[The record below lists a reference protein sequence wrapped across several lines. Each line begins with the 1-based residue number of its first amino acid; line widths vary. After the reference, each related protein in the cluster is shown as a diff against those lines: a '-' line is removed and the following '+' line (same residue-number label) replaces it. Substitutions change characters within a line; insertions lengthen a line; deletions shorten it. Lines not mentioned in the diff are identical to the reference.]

1 MTTYVDSSALL
12 KLYIDEPDSDD
23 AQRLI
28 DADPVLVTSWLAYV
42 EVRRNL
48 ARLLSAAALTTARE
62 ACERDLDAMA
72 VVNLEERGWRRAG
85 DIGEILGVRSLDAVH
100 LAAALQLQIPDL
112 LFCTFDLRQGQAGRQ
127 LGLRVV
133 GC

>member
-12 KLYIDEPDSDD
+12 KLYVDEADSDD

-28 DADPVLVTSWLAYV
+28 DADPVLVTAWLTLV

-48 ARLLSAAALTTARE
+48 ARLLSGPALTRARE

-72 VVNLEERGWRRAG
+72 LVSLDERGWRRAA
-85 DIGEILGVRSLDAVH
+85 DIGEITGVRSLDALH
-100 LAAALQLQIPDL
+100 LAAAQQLHVPDL
-112 LFCTFDLRQGQAGRQ
+112 LFCTFDLRLGQAARS
-127 LGLRVV
+127 LGFRVV

>member
-12 KLYIDEPDSDD
+12 KLYVDEADSDD
-23 AQRLI
+23 AQRFL
-28 DADPVLVTSWLAYV
+28 DADPVLVTSWLSLV

-48 ARLLSAAALTTARE
+48 SRLLSGAALTRARE
-62 ACERDLDAMA
+62 ACERDFDAMA
-72 VVNLEERGWRRAG
+72 LVNLDERGWRRAA
-85 DIGEILGVRSLDAVH
+85 DIAEFTGVRSLDALH

-112 LFCTFDLRQGQAGRQ
+112 VFCTFDLRQGQSARQ

-133 GC
+133 GS

>member
-12 KLYIDEPDSDD
+12 KLYVDEPDSDD

-28 DADPVLVTSWLAYV
+28 DADPVLVTAWVTYV

-48 ARLLSAAALTTARE
+48 ARLLRGAPLTRARE
-62 ACERDLDAMA
+62 ACERDLEAMA
-72 VVNLEERGWRRAG
+72 VVSLDERAWRRAA
-85 DIGEILGVRSLDAVH
+85 DIGETVGVRSLDALH
-100 LAAALQLQIPDL
+100 LAAAQQLQIPEL
-112 LFCTFDLRQGQAGRQ
+112 LFCTFDLRQGQAARQ

>member
-12 KLYIDEPDSDD
+12 KLYVDEIDSDD

-28 DADPVLVTSWLAYV
+28 DVDPVLVTAWVTYV

-48 ARLLSAAALTTARE
+48 ARLLSGAALARARE
-62 ACERDLDAMA
+62 ACERDFDAIA
-72 VVNLEERGWRRAG
+72 LVNFDERGWRRAAE
-85 DIGEILGVRSLDAVH
+85 IGESIGVRSLDALH
-100 LAAALQLQIPDL
+100 LATAQQLQVPDL
-112 LFCTFDLRQGQAGRQ
+112 LFCTFDLRQGQAARQ
-127 LGLRVV
+127 LGMRVV

>member
-23 AQRLI
+23 AQRFL
-28 DADPVLVTSWLAYV
+28 DADPVLATAWVTYV

-48 ARLLSAAALTTARE
+48 GRLLSGTALTRARE

-72 VVNLEERGWRRAG
+72 LINLDQRGWRRAG
-85 DIGEILGVRSLDAVH
+85 DIGEIVGVRSLDALH
-100 LAAALQLQIPDL
+100 LAAAQQLGIPDL
-112 LFCTFDLRQGQAGRQ
+112 LFCTFDLRQGQAARQ

>member
-12 KLYIDEPDSDD
+12 KLYVDEVDSDD
-23 AQRLI
+23 AQRLL
-28 DADPVLVTSWLAYV
+28 DADPVLVTGWLTLV

-48 ARLLSAAALTTARE
+48 ARLLDGRALSRARE
-62 ACERDLDAMA
+62 ACERDLDGMA
-72 VVNLEERGWRRAG
+72 LVNLDERGWRRAA
-85 DIGEILGVRSLDAVH
+85 DIAEITGVRSLDALH
-100 LAAALQLQIPDL
+100 LAAAQQLQIGDL
-112 LFCTFDLRQGQAGRQ
+112 AFCTFDLRQANAARQ

>member
-12 KLYIDEPDSDD
+12 KLYVEEADSDD
-23 AQRLI
+23 AQRI
-28 DADPVLVTSWLAYV
+28 VDSDPVLVTAWVTVV

-48 ARLLSAAALTTARE
+48 ARLLSGASLRRARE
-62 ACERDLDAMA
+62 AHEHDLDALA
-72 VVNLEERGWRRAG
+72 LVNLDERGWRRSA
-85 DIGEILGVRSLDAVH
+85 DIAEVLGVRSLDSLH
-100 LAAALQLQIPDL
+100 LAAAQQLQIPDL
-112 LFCTFDLRQGQAGRQ
+112 LFCTFDLRQGQAARQ

>member
-12 KLYIDEPDSDD
+12 KLYVDEADSDD
-23 AQRLI
+23 AQRIL
-28 DADPVLVTSWLAYV
+28 DADPVLATAWLTLV

-48 ARLLSAAALTTARE
+48 SRLLDGSTLTRARE
-62 ACERDLDAMA
+62 TCERDFDAIAVINLD
-72 VVNLEERGWRRAG
+72 ERGWRRAA
-85 DIGEILGVRSLDAVH
+85 DIAEFTGVRSLDALH

-112 LFCTFDLRQGQAGRQ
+112 AFCTFDLRQAQAARQ

-133 GC
+133 GS

>member
-12 KLYIDEPDSDD
+12 KLYIDEADSDD
-23 AQRLI
+23 AQRLV
-28 DADPVLVTSWLAYV
+28 DADPVLVTAWITYV

-48 ARLLSAAALTTARE
+48 ARLLRGSALARARE
-62 ACERDLDAMA
+62 ACERDIEAMA
-72 VVNLEERGWRRAG
+72 VVSLDERGWRRAG
-85 DIGEILGVRSLDAVH
+85 DIGETLGVRSPDSLH
-100 LAAALQLQIPDL
+100 LAAAQQLRIPDL
-112 LFCTFDLRQGQAGRQ
+112 LFCTFDLRQGQAARS

>member
-12 KLYIDEPDSDD
+12 KLYVDEPESDD

-28 DADPVLVTSWLAYV
+28 DVDPVLVTAWVTYV

-48 ARLLSAAALTTARE
+48 ARLLSGPALTKARE
-62 ACERDLDAMA
+62 ACARDLEAMA
-72 VVNLEERGWRRAG
+72 LVNLDERGWRRAA
-85 DIGEILGVRSLDAVH
+85 DIGEVVGVRSLDALH
-100 LAAALQLQIPDL
+100 LAAAQQLQVPDL
-112 LFCTFDLRQGQAGRQ
+112 LFCTFDLRQGQAARQ